1 MKARS
6 EAEKEEAARLKQ
18 GSLDPH
24 LADLGQKERVLP
36 YTDSLF
42 RQAAIDW
49 LIATD
54 QVYLLTR
61 IEAPLT
67 SSICSQSKHL
77 NIRNFR
83 KWSISQLEQQP
94 ASKYLAEKQ
103 LGRKLLVPS
112 KKNLTDLRNKL
123 NVGLFFLFLLFFDD
137 FINLA
142 RAPKA
147 AL

>member
-18 GSLDPH
+18 GSLYPH

-54 QVYLLTR
+54 KVYLLTC

-67 SSICSQSKHL
+67 SSIICSQSKHL

-94 ASKYLAEKQ
+94 ASKYLAKKQ

-112 KKNLTDLRNKL
+112 KK
-123 NVGLFFLFLLFFDD
+123 F
-137 FINLA
+137 
-142 RAPKA
+142 
-147 AL
+147 